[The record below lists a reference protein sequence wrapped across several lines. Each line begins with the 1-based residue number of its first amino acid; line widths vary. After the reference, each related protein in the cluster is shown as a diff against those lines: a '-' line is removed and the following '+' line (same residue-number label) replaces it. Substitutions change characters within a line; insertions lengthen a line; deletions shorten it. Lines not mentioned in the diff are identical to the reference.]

1 MPFQLGMKKLPSQ
14 AEIEAEKQKKNAFKV
29 ATKTKKVEAKA
40 KKDATKSRQRR
51 SEMEAMLFGSELFEP
66 IARKEKEIIITFRGE
81 QTKQGLHI
89 SKCGKFAYE
98 TTQSD
103 FYFNLYYFLDV
114 IMDYSEDIEI
124 IPSDRNWL
132 FGSLTCAELEEC
144 AIKLKRAEYAD
155 EKQKLLD
162 EIKEQERLKQLEN
175 DRIDTEFEAEQEQQ
189 NLLDLSETSSLD
201 CMLASENV
209 LEKEWNTPEENL
221 AWKDLAQPTEPTLD
235 EQSAIEAKIKQ
246 ATEEIKPKSAFI
258 PLVFKKG

>member
-1 MPFQLGMKKLPSQ
+1 MPFQIGMKKLPSQ
-14 AEIEAEKQKKNAFKV
+14 AEIDAENKKKEAIKAAIKA
-29 ATKTKKVEAKA
+29 KKVESKA
-40 KKDATKSRQRR
+40 KKAASKSKPRR

-98 TTQSD
+98 TTNSD
-103 FYFNLYYFLDV
+103 FYFNLYYFLDAFL
-114 IMDYSEDIEI
+114 DYSEDIEV

-162 EIKEQERLKQLEN
+162 EIKEQERLKQIEN
-175 DRIDTEFEAEQEQQ
+175 DRIDAEFEIEQEKEDLIEPINMQ
-189 NLLDLSETSSLD
+189 NEAIKPEMLPFEATLEET
-201 CMLASENV
+201 
-209 LEKEWNTPEENL
+209 
-221 AWKDLAQPTEPTLD
+221 
-235 EQSAIEAKIKQ
+235 SAIEAKIKQ
-246 ATEEIKPKSAFI
+246 TTEEIKSKSAFI